1 MRVVFDMDGTLADNS
16 AREHLARAAAGN
28 FGSKTEKNEAWE
40 KFHAGI
46 PDDKPIQAVLE
57 TLFALAENGHHIEI
71 WTARPEKY
79 RQATYAW
86 MVNYDFHY
94 SVMAVRMR
102 PEGEWCKSSELKVK
116 WFKETPVDLV
126 FEDHPDTVAALR
138 ALGCTVAQVGTQSGV

>member
-16 AREHLARAAAGN
+16 AREYLARAAAGT
-28 FGSKTEKNEAWE
+28 FGSKSEKSDAWE

-46 PDDKPIQAVLE
+46 PFDAPIDAVAN
-57 TLFALAENGHHIEI
+57 TLRALATAGHRIEI
-71 WTARPEKY
+71 WTARPCKY
-79 RQATYAW
+79 AADTWAW
-86 MVNYDFHY
+86 MWKHGIAGHVFL
-94 SVMAVRMR
+94 MQMR
-102 PEGEWCKSSELKVK
+102 PEGEWCKSTKLKVK